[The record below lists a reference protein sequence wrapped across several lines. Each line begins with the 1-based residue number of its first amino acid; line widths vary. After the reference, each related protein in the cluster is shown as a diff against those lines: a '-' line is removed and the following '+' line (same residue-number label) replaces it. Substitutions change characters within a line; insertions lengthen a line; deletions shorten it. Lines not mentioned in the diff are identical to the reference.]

1 MVIVQEHAN
10 SGFRDRTLFNAESAD
25 VTLALAVDFETAG
38 EKLTKRAAG
47 DKYVCFQLTDEL
59 SPIDVARGL
68 YVFMKQRNAKTI
80 NIAGNGI
87 YTLVKEG
94 IDQPSINCFLCDALE
109 ILHRNYPIERIF
121 SGGQTGVDMAG
132 AVVAKYLGIPALITY
147 PKDFLQRFEDNK
159 DIAQTKESVEEQ
171 INYWSGFLEKVP
183 ADVPPPAPKKRPQP

>member
-1 MVIVQEHAN
+1 MIIVQEHAN
-10 SGFRDRTLFNAESAD
+10 SGFRDRTLFNAESGD

-47 DKYVCFQLTDEL
+47 DKYINFQLTDEL

-68 YVFMKQRNAKTI
+68 YVFMKNRNAKTI

-94 IDQPSINCFLCDALE
+94 IDQAGINAFLCDAIE
-109 ILHRNYPIERIF
+109 ILHRNYPIERIY

-147 PKDFLQRFEDNK
+147 PKDYLQRFEDNK
-159 DIAQTKESVEEQ
+159 DIAQTKESVEAQ
-171 INYWSGFLEKVP
+171 IDFWLEHLEKTP
-183 ADVPPPAPKKRPQP
+183 ANVPPPAPKRRVSP